1 MYHRCIVMPI
11 LRLCLPVCRSDA
23 PAFFVSAAFLLQGK
37 KGRCDMKINVYYE
50 DKNDP
55 IELDVPDA
63 QCEIWVED
71 DYQRRLS
78 AAEDKTSVTRR
89 TAQEIMDEDYNN
101 PTFNNNQTETRRH
114 VHLDALDPEDKHMSD
129 GTDILADLI
138 RKEGYE
144 RLYAAIRKLQPQ
156 QRELLYRVY
165 WNGEKQKDIAAE
177 DGVSDRAITGRM
189 KKIYAALKKSL
200 S

>member
-1 MYHRCIVMPI
+1 
-11 LRLCLPVCRSDA
+11 
-23 PAFFVSAAFLLQGK
+23 
-37 KGRCDMKINVYYE
+37 MKINVYYE
-50 DKNDP
+50 DKNHP

-78 AAEDKTSVTRR
+78 EAEDKTSVTRR

-114 VHLDALDPEDKHMSD
+114 VHLDALDPEDKHISD

-138 RKEGYE
+138 KKEGYE

>member
-1 MYHRCIVMPI
+1 
-11 LRLCLPVCRSDA
+11 
-23 PAFFVSAAFLLQGK
+23 VSAAFLLQGK

-50 DKNDP
+50 DKNHP
-55 IELDVPDA
+55 IELDVPDT

-138 RKEGYE
+138 KKEGYE
-144 RLYAAIRKLQPQ
+144 RLYAAIRKLQTQ
-156 QRELLYRVY
+156 QQELLRQIF
-165 WNGEKQKDIAAE
+165 WEGAKQKDIAE
-177 DGVSDRAITGRM
+177 RDGVSDRAITGRM